1 MYAGLRSEGVSIWT
15 PLIVPAELTEPAEVC
30 ELVNGASVEV
40 LDNALDKRL
49 FLGVS
54 FEGAEAG

>member
-30 ELVNGASVEV
+30 VATGISVEV